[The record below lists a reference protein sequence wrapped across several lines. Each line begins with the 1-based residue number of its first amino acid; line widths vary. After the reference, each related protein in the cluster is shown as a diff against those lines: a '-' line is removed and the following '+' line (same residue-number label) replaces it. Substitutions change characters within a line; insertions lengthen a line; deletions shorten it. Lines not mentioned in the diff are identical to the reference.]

1 MWNSL
6 DVPGVNQ
13 QVNTCEFIIVFNSIV
28 FVILVRRSLLSLS
41 TFCIKELELQKMK
54 GLWILWFRGE
64 VCAISTSSDRFQSV
78 TLALKLK

>member
-41 TFCIKELELQKMK
+41 TFCIKELELQKNERTLDFVVPRGSMCYFN
-54 GLWILWFRGE
+54 IL
-64 VCAISTSSDRFQSV
+64 
-78 TLALKLK
+78 